1 MNTYKNFNQYK
12 YICKTDTPVPLKRYL
27 KEKYAYSSRL
37 MTRII
42 REGEMSVNG
51 KPCWSTDLVKNG
63 DEIFIQ
69 MPTEHV
75 DLTPTSGPL
84 DILYE
89 DDEILAVN
97 KDAGVVTHPTKS
109 HGTDTLGN
117 RVAAY
122 FIETHQPAKV
132 RFISRLDMDTSGMIL
147 IAKNKYVQHFLQSH
161 QTIEKSKKYYTAFV
175 NGCPV
180 PFSGKID
187 LPIGL
192 ESEDG
197 IRRVVRADGKPSVT
211 QYQVLETYG
220 QKQYSK
226 VRLLLETGRT
236 HQIRVHLSH
245 IGCPIIGDHL
255 YNPIEQDLGI
265 ARTALH
271 SSEMRTTLPKKGNIK
286 IIAPLKADLLALEN
300 RLKSL

>member
-1 MNTYKNFNQYK
+1 M
-12 YICKTDTPVPLKRYL
+12 
-27 KEKYAYSSRL
+27 
-37 MTRII
+37 
-42 REGEMSVNG
+42 
-51 KPCWSTDLVKNG
+51 
-63 DEIFIQ
+63 
-69 MPTEHV
+69 
-75 DLTPTSGPL
+75 
-84 DILYE
+84 
-89 DDEILAVN
+89 
-97 KDAGVVTHPTKS
+97 
-109 HGTDTLGN
+109 
-117 RVAAY
+117 
-122 FIETHQPAKV
+122 
-132 RFISRLDMDTSGMIL
+132 
-147 IAKNKYVQHFLQSH
+147 
-161 QTIEKSKKYYTAFV
+161 

-211 QYQVLETYG
+211 RYQVLETYG

-271 SSEMRTTLPKKGNIK
+271 SSEMRTTLPKKGNIT

>member
-1 MNTYKNFNQYK
+1 MNTYKKINQYQ
-12 YICKTDTPVPLKRYL
+12 YVCDTDAPIQLKRYL

-51 KPCWSTDLVKNG
+51 KPCWSTDLIQNG
-63 DEIFIQ
+63 DKIFIQ

-75 DLTPTSGPL
+75 DLVPNTGPL
-84 DILYE
+84 DIVYE
-89 DDEILAVN
+89 DDEVLAVN

-122 FIETHQPAKV
+122 FVATHQPVKV
-132 RFISRLDMDTSGMIL
+132 RFISRLDMDTSGIIL

-161 QTIEKSKKYYTAFV
+161 LTIEKSKKFYTAFV

-180 PFSGKID
+180 PKSGRID

-197 IRRVVRADGKPSVT
+197 IRRKVMADGKPSVT
-211 QYQVLETYG
+211 RYQVLETYG
-220 QKQYSK
+220 KRQYSK

-245 IGCPIIGDHL
+245 IGCPIIGDPL
-255 YNPIEQDLGI
+255 YNPMVQDLGI
-265 ARTALH
+265 GRTALH
-271 SSEMRTTLPKKGNIK
+271 SSEMQTTLPKKGNITF
-286 IIAPLKADLLALEN
+286 IAPLKADLLALEN